1 MSRPR
6 IRRRTGPRRRATEA
20 PRGASWPEPQP
31 VPRARPPVP
40 AFNLT
45 LLPDALA
52 PWVADVADR
61 VQCPPDFVAV
71 GVLVAAAAVIGRKVA
86 IRPKRQDDW
95 AVVPNLWGL
104 AVGPPGVMKSP
115 ALAEALRPL
124 HRLVTDAHAQDEE
137 QRLAQHFHLAE
148 QQARRHA
155 LAQRLRAAV
164 AHEAST
170 EDLREPF
177 AAVSRD
183 TPRAARR
190 YLVNDTTVEKLGEL
204 LNHNPNGLLLFRD
217 ELSGFLH
224 TMERP
229 GHENDRAFYCE
240 AWNGTG
246 AYTYD
251 RIGRGTLHIRAACV
265 SVLGGIQPG
274 PLERYLR
281 AVFAGRGDD
290 GLLQRFQLAVW
301 PDGGGRWRNVDR
313 WPDAAARTR
322 VVELFQRLNTLN
334 PAALGAEEPTP
345 EALPFLRF
353 EAEAQERFDT
363 WRAALEQ
370 TLRAEEEHPVLLS
383 HWAKY
388 RSLMPS
394 LALIFQLIDAV
405 DAGTRGPVTRA
416 AAERATAWCTYLAA
430 HARRLYAMLTDA
442 ARVAAAVLATKITH
456 GRLAS
461 PFTAREV
468 YRNEWAGLTEP
479 RVVQGALEG
488 LAELGWIRAEAV
500 RARDGGRP
508 TVRFRLNPRLPAGRH
523 DRSRRV
529 PPEASESP

>member
-1 MSRPR
+1 M
-6 IRRRTGPRRRATEA
+6 
-20 PRGASWPEPQP
+20 
-31 VPRARPPVP
+31 
-40 AFNLT
+40 
-45 LLPDALA
+45 
-52 PWVADVADR
+52 
-61 VQCPPDFVAV
+61 
-71 GVLVAAAAVIGRKVA
+71 
-86 IRPKRQDDW
+86 
-95 AVVPNLWGL
+95 
-104 AVGPPGVMKSP
+104 
-115 ALAEALRPL
+115 
-124 HRLVTDAHAQDEE
+124 
-137 QRLAQHFHLAE
+137 
-148 QQARRHA
+148 
-155 LAQRLRAAV
+155 RLRA
-164 AHEAST
+164 
-170 EDLREPF
+170 
-177 AAVSRD
+177 
-183 TPRAARR
+183 RR
-190 YLVNDTTVEKLGEL
+190 
-204 LNHNPNGLLLFRD
+204 
-217 ELSGFLH
+217 
-224 TMERP
+224 
-229 GHENDRAFYCE
+229 
-240 AWNGTG
+240 
-246 AYTYD
+246 
-251 RIGRGTLHIRAACV
+251 
-265 SVLGGIQPG
+265 IQPG

-301 PDGGGRWRNVDR
+301 PDVGGRWRNVDR

-322 VVELFQRLNTLN
+322 VVELFQRLNTLE
-334 PAALGAEEPTP
+334 PAALGAEELTP

-353 EAEAQERFDT
+353 EAEAQALFDA

-383 HWAKY
+383 HCAKY

-394 LALIFQLIDAV
+394 LALICQLIDAV
-405 DAGTRGPVTRA
+405 DAGTSGPVARA
-416 AAERATAWCTYLAA
+416 AAERAIAWCTYLEA

-456 GRLAS
+456 GRVAS

>member
-1 MSRPR
+1 MLR
-6 IRRRTGPRRRATEA
+6 IGTMFWSGLRGWLISFASPRRR
-20 PRGASWPEPQP
+20 
-31 VPRARPPVP
+31 
-40 AFNLT
+40 
-45 LLPDALA
+45 PDATT
-52 PWVADVADR
+52 W
-61 VQCPPDFVAV
+61 
-71 GVLVAAAAVIGRKVA
+71 
-86 IRPKRQDDW
+86 
-95 AVVPNLWGL
+95 
-104 AVGPPGVMKSP
+104 PGGC
-115 ALAEALRPL
+115 
-124 HRLVTDAHAQDEE
+124 
-137 QRLAQHFHLAE
+137 
-148 QQARRHA
+148 ARRS
-155 LAQRLRAAV
+155 RTRRRRRSSVSSLRRCGTRRRWRSSTSSTTRPWRSS
-164 AHEAST
+164 ASCSIT
-170 EDLREPF
+170 I
-177 AAVSRD
+177 
-183 TPRAARR
+183 
-190 YLVNDTTVEKLGEL
+190 
-204 LNHNPNGLLLFRD
+204 PNGLLLFRD
-217 ELSGFLH
+217 ELSGWLH
-224 TMERP
+224 TMDRP

-240 AWNGTG
+240 AWNGTS

-251 RIGRGTLHIRAACV
+251 RIGLGTLHIRAACL

-281 AVFAGRGDD
+281 EVFAGRGDD

-313 WPDAAARTR
+313 WPNTDARTR
-322 VVELFQRLNTLN
+322 VVEIFQRLNTLE

-353 EAEAQERFDT
+353 EAEAQELFDA

-383 HWAKY
+383 HCAKY

-394 LALIFQLIDAV
+394 LALIVQLIDAV
-405 DAGTRGPVTRA
+405 DAGTRGPVARA

-456 GRLAS
+456 GRVAS

-479 RVVQGALEG
+479 RIVQGALEG
-488 LAELGWIRAEAV
+488 LEELDWIRAEAM

-508 TVRFRLNPRLPAGRH
+508 TVRFRINPRLPAGRH
-523 DRSRRV
+523 ARSRRV

>member
-1 MSRPR
+1 MRPMVGR
-6 IRRRTGPRRRATEA
+6 GTGRRRPGTETPQCA
-20 PRGASWPEPQP
+20 PWPDPQP
-31 VPRARPPVP
+31 VLQGRPPVP
-40 AFNLT
+40 PFRLA
-45 LLPDALA
+45 LLPVSLA
-52 PWVADVADR
+52 PWVADIADR

-71 GVLVAAAAVIGRKVA
+71 GVLVAAAAVIGRQIA

-95 AVVPNLWGL
+95 TVVPNLWGL
-104 AVGPPGVMKSP
+104 AVGPPGSMKSP

-124 HRLVTDAHAQDEE
+124 RRLITDAQARYEE
-137 QRLAQHFHLAE
+137 HRLAQRIRVAE
-148 QQARRHA
+148 QKARRHD
-155 LAQRLRAAV
+155 LARRLGDAV
-164 AHEAST
+164 ASQEPTEAPQ
-170 EDLREPF
+170 ERVEP
-177 AAVSRD
+177 ARRD
-183 TPRAARR
+183 PPPVELR

-224 TMERP
+224 TMDRP

-251 RIGRGTLHIRAACV
+251 RIGRGTLHIRAACL

-313 WPDAAARTR
+313 WPNAAARAR
-322 VVELFQRLNTLN
+322 VIEIFQRLTTLK
-334 PAALGAEEPTP
+334 PAALGAEELTP
-345 EALPFLRF
+345 EELPFLRF
-353 EAEAQERFDT
+353 EAAAQECFDT
-363 WRAALEQ
+363 WRAGLEQ
-370 TLRAEEEHPVLLS
+370 TLRAEAEHPVLLS

-394 LALIFQLIDAV
+394 LALIFQTIDCV
-405 DAGTRGPVTRA
+405 DAGTRGPVTCA
-416 AAERATAWCTYLAA
+416 AAERATAWCTYLDA
-430 HARRLYAMLTDA
+430 HARRLYAMMTDA
-442 ARVAAAVLATKITH
+442 GRVAAAVLATKIRS
-456 GRLAS
+456 GRVAS

-479 RVVQGALEG
+479 RIVQGALEG
-488 LAELGWIRAEAV
+488 LAELGWIRPETV
-500 RARDGGRP
+500 RALDGGRP
-508 TVRFRLNPRLPAGRH
+508 TVRFRINPRLLAGRH
-523 DRSRRV
+523 ARSRRV
-529 PPEASESP
+529 PPKASESP